1 MSYRGDVIV
10 QLDWCVGE
18 IVKYLKKEGLEKDT
32 MIVFCSDNG
41 PVGDDG
47 YADEALEKMGD
58 HRAAGPY
65 SGGKYSIFEGGT
77 RTPFITYWPGTIKPG
92 ISDEVVCTIDF
103 AGSLASHLGI
113 KLPEDACLDSLD
125 VMDAMLGK
133 KGSKGRPHLIQQD
146 NGRGNN
152 YGYRAGKWKLQRH
165 DSKRTQNFQVNK
177 LLSSQRG
184 QPVPQYALFDL
195 SKDPAEKNNV
205 ANKNPK
211 VFERMKSE
219 LQKFLD
225 DGRSR

>member
-18 IVKYLKKEGLEKDT
+18 IVKYLEKEGLEKDT

-47 YADEALEKMGD
+47 YADEALEEMGD

-92 ISDEVVCTIDF
+92 VSDKVVCTIDL
-103 AGSLASHLGI
+103 AGSLANHLGV
-113 KLPEDACLDSLD
+113 KLPKDACLDSLD
-125 VMDAMLGK
+125 VMDSMLGK
-133 KGSKGRPHLIQQD
+133 KKAQGRPHLIQQD

-152 YGYRAGKWKLQRH
+152 YGYRVGNWKLQRH
-165 DSKRTQNFQVNK
+165 DSKKTNNYQVNK
-177 LLSSQRG
+177 LLGGQRG
-184 QPVPQYALFDL
+184 QKVPQFALFDL
-195 SKDPAEKNNV
+195 SKDPAEKNDLS
-205 ANKNPK
+205 AEYPK
-211 VFERMKSE
+211 IFSKMKTE

>member
-18 IVKYLKKEGLEKDT
+18 IVKCLKKEGLEKDT
-32 MIVFCSDNG
+32 LIVFCSDNG

-92 ISDEVVCTIDF
+92 VSDKVVCTIDL
-103 AGSLASHLGI
+103 AGSLASHLSVA
-113 KLPEDACLDSLD
+113 LPEDACLDSLN
-125 VMDAMLGK
+125 VMDALLGK
-133 KGSKGRPHLIQQD
+133 KNAKGRPHLIQQD

-152 YGYRAGKWKLQRH
+152 YGYRVGNWKLQRH
-165 DSKRTQNFQVNK
+165 DSQKTNNYQVNK
-177 LLSSQRG
+177 LLGGQRG
-184 QPVPQYALFDL
+184 QKVPRFALFDL
-195 SKDPAEKNNV
+195 SKDPAEKNNLSE
-205 ANKNPK
+205 KNPK
-211 VFERMKSE
+211 VFEKMKAE